1 MPYAE
6 LLDRLIDLA
15 VDRHARRA
23 AARAASAE
31 PPVCAA
37 RASDATG

>member
-15 VDRHARRA
+15 VDRHARRT
-23 AARAASAE
+23 ASAG
-31 PPVCAA
+31 
-37 RASDATG
+37 RQR